1 MNYAKGFFMFSLAGV
16 LLLFQA
22 GCSQDEKNRD
32 LPKENQSRELPAA
45 LDTIDTGAA
54 GQTALKT
61 VDVYYFH
68 YSRRCYTCNMFE
80 KYLKEVVDEDFA
92 DETGNGKVKLHVTNI
107 EEKQNR
113 HFAQDYKLFTK
124 QIILSQ
130 KEDGN
135 EVKWKNLEK
144 IWDLV
149 RDKEKFKEYIRRE
162 IKQSL

>member
-80 KYLKEVVDEDFA
+80 
-92 DETGNGKVKLHVTNI
+92 
-107 EEKQNR
+107 EKQNR